1 MCSALLRVFEP
12 GAPPQLFRPVAPRPS
27 HRETSETQPSRI
39 LSGMSRPRYAAL
51 CRAMPRGAP
60 QRQGAAGGWG
70 RRQRRARGVATGG

>member
-51 CRAMPRGAP
+51 CLAARRSGREPPGA
-60 QRQGAAGGWG
+60 GDAASA
-70 RRQRRARGVATGG
+70 AREG